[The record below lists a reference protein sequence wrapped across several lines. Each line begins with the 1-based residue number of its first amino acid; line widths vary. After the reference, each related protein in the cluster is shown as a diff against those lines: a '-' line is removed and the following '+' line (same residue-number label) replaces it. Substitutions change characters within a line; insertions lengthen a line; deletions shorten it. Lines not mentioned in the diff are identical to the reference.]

1 MKQGLL
7 TFLGFSKD
15 TFIQNLR
22 NIPSFIK
29 DYRKLKTLLK
39 HDLNF
44 PFGKFYP
51 ITAEKSRENGHLPFH
66 YFHQDLLVAQ
76 KIFKNK
82 PERHIDIGSRI
93 DGFVA
98 HVAAYREI
106 EVFDIRPMSKKIS
119 NVKYIQADLMKDIEA
134 DLRDYTN
141 SLSSLHAIEH
151 FGLGRY
157 NDTIDAYGHIKALEN
172 IYLIL
177 KKGGTFYFSVPIG
190 AQRIEFNA
198 HRIFNIEYLS
208 KILFDKFN
216 LVSFSYVD
224 DNNNLHED
232 VAITPEAMQSNFGCQ
247 YGCGIFVLVKK

>member
-1 MKQGLL
+1 MKQGLF

-15 TFIQNLR
+15 TFIQNMR
-22 NIPSFIK
+22 SIPSFIK
-29 DYRKLKTLLK
+29 DYRKLETLLK
-39 HDLNF
+39 DDLNF

-51 ITAEKSRENGHLPFH
+51 VTVEKNKENAHLPLH
-66 YFHQDLLVAQ
+66 YFYQDLLVAQ
-76 KIFKNK
+76 KVFKNN
-82 PERHIDIGSRI
+82 PQRHIDIGSRM

-119 NVKYIQADLMKDIEA
+119 NVNFIQADLMKNIE
-134 DLRDYTN
+134 DDFKDYTD
-141 SLSSLHAIEH
+141 SLSSLHVIEH

-157 NDTIDAYGHIKALEN
+157 GDTMDAYGHIRALEN

-190 AQRIEFNA
+190 PQRIEFNA
-198 HRIFNIEYLS
+198 HRIFNLEYLS
-208 KILFDKFN
+208 EILFDKFN

-232 VAITPEAMQSNFGCQ
+232 VALTSDGKQSNFGCQ
-247 YGCGIFVLVKK
+247 YGCGIFELVKK